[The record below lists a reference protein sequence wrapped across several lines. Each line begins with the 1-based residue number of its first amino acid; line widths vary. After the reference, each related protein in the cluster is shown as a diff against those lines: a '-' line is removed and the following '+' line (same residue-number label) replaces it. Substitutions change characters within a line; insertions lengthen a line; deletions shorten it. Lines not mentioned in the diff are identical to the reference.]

1 MMKGI
6 LENEFT
12 VCDVTPRSGTIRRAA
27 NFHFCHKSIYSKY
40 TVKCSMQAYINFHF
54 VSVSDW
60 AQFFQ
65 RNVHLLKFYGIS
77 LYVLKKIKKVDR
89 NHVCL
94 FTCLYDFSMIKQI
107 NNDSESDFFVLIS
120 NLILIPI
127 IYVYSYIYL

>member
-12 VCDVTPRSGTIRRAA
+12 VCDVTPRSGTLRRAA

-40 TVKCSMQAYINFHF
+40 TVKCSMQAYINLFIRF
-54 VSVSDW
+54 GSDW

-65 RNVHLLKFYGIS
+65 RNVHLLKFDGIS
-77 LYVLKKIKKVDR
+77 LYVLKKIKKESCLFG
-89 NHVCL
+89 CL

-107 NNDSESDFFVLIS
+107 NNDSESDIF
-120 NLILIPI
+120 
-127 IYVYSYIYL
+127 